1 MWCPMVFGLVYGI
14 FNIIY
19 IVAFDGTD
27 PYGHDYVY
35 DILDWNNNPG
45 NIAGSMADYLGI
57 DISNLKRI
65 II

>member
-45 NIAGSMADYLGI
+45 NNILLAAWLIIWEY
-57 DISNLKRI
+57 ISQI
-65 II
+65 

>member
-1 MWCPMVFGLVYGI
+1 MVFGLVYGI

-27 PYGHDYVY
+27 PFGHDYVY

-45 NIAGSMADYLGI
+45 IVRNMSDFFVLSLY
-57 DISNLKRI
+57 SN
-65 II
+65 

>member
-1 MWCPMVFGLVYGI
+1 MVFGVVYGL

-27 PYGHDYVY
+27 PFGHDYVY

-45 NIAGSMADYLGI
+45 IA
-57 DISNLKRI
+57 NCNNV
-65 II
+65 